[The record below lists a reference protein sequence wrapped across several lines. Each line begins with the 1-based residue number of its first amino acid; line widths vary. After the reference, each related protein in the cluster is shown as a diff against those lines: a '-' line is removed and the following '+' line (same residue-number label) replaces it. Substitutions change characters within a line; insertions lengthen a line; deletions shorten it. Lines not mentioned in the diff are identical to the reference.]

1 MGRLILVSN
10 RLPFTARRQGG
21 ETVLTRSSGGLV
33 AGLGP
38 VHEAKDSLWIGNPGG
53 EIGGLKRDALRKN
66 RIVPVAI
73 SRDRARRHYEG
84 FSNGVLW
91 PLFHYFLESVKY
103 DPDDFEAYRD
113 VNRQFAEVVAQHARP
128 GDRIWI
134 HDYHLMLM
142 PTMIRQLRPDVTI
155 GFFLHIPVPSSEVFR
170 VLPVAEIIL
179 EGLLGADLIG
189 LHTYDYVRHLT
200 TAYRRFLGRP
210 FDLDSVER
218 DGGRCHVRAYPLGV
232 DAEGFVERAGSPEA
246 ERRLST
252 WRKRVA
258 GRKVLLGVD
267 RLDYSKGIPLRL
279 EAWRRLLSRTPAW
292 RKQAV
297 FLQLAVPSRGTIDQ
311 YRHLKAQ
318 VEQQVGEI
326 NGEFSDMGTMPVHY
340 MHRSVPPDELV
351 ALYRL
356 ADVAVVTPLRDGMNL
371 VAKEFIA
378 SRTDED
384 GVLVLSEFA
393 GAASEL
399 GEALVVNP
407 WDLEGTAR
415 ALDRA
420 LRMDPDER
428 HRRMSS
434 LRGRVLAYDARH
446 WAQSFL
452 DDLKGI
458 AERTKRDV
466 EVTSDQWT
474 ADLCRRFAKAGTPM
488 VVLGYDGTLKGF
500 EMEPHSACP
509 DAELIGLLR
518 RLHSSGANVVM
529 ISGRDR
535 DTLEAWFGEIPIH
548 LVAEHGF
555 LHRPAGA
562 RAWEELAPGLD
573 RSWFPVV
580 EETMRSYVDRTPGSF
595 IERKQ
600 AGLAW
605 HYRRAEP
612 GLGLRQGRELA
623 HHLTEYFANRPV
635 RVIRGACVVEANT
648 QGIDK
653 GWAYRALQR
662 RVAES
667 DLIIM
672 AGDDRTDEDMF
683 RAAGDDVWSIKVGS
697 GVTAAR
703 YRVASPEQL
712 RELLSRAASA
722 RGEASQRKR
731 TAPRVIR
738 DPAAGKTKA
747 ASLRA
752 GASESGPRQA
762 GRGLSLLLSRRP

>member
-1 MGRLILVSN
+1 LGRLILVSN
-10 RLPFTARRQGG
+10 RLPFTARRQAG
-21 ETVLTRSSGGLV
+21 ETVLVRSSGGLV

-38 VHEAKDSLWIGNPGG
+38 VHEAKDALWIGNLGG
-53 EIGGLKRDALRKN
+53 EIGGLKRDQLRKN
-66 RIVPVAI
+66 RIVPIAI

-103 DPDDFEAYRD
+103 DPDDFEAYRA
-113 VNRQFAEVVAQHARP
+113 VNQQFAEVVAQHARS

-142 PTMIRQLRPDVTI
+142 PTMIRQMRPDVTI

-179 EGLLGADLIG
+179 EGLMGADLIG

-218 DGGRCHVRAYPLGV
+218 DGGRCHVRAFPLGV
-232 DAEGFVERAGSPEA
+232 DAKGFVERAGSAEV
-246 ERRLST
+246 ERRLTS
-252 WRKRVA
+252 WRRKAA

-279 EAWRRLLSRTPAW
+279 EAWRRLLSRSPAW
-292 RKQAV
+292 RRQAV

-311 YRHLKAQ
+311 YRQLKAQ

-340 MHRSVPPDELV
+340 MHRTVPPDELV

-378 SRTDED
+378 SRVDED

-420 LRMDPDER
+420 LRMDPVER

-434 LRGRVLAYDARH
+434 LRGRVLSYDAER

-452 DDLKGI
+452 DDLRSI
-458 AERTKRDV
+458 AERRTLAEEASASK
-466 EVTSDQWT
+466 EWA
-474 ADLCRRFAKAGTPM
+474 ADLARRFGTSKTPM

-500 EMEPHSACP
+500 EMEPHTACP
-509 DAELIGLLR
+509 DDALIRLIL
-518 RLHSSGANVVM
+518 RLHAAGVAVVL

-535 DTLEAWFGEIPIH
+535 DTLESWFGEIPIH

-555 LHRPAGA
+555 LLRPADK
-562 RAWEELAPGLD
+562 RTWEELAPGID

-662 RVAES
+662 RVPAS
-667 DLIIM
+667 DLVVM

-683 RAAGDDVWSIKVGS
+683 RAAAASVWSIKVGA
-697 GVTAAR
+697 GETVAR
-703 YRVASPEQL
+703 HRVPSPERL
-712 RELLSRAASA
+712 RALLSEAASA
-722 RGEASQRKR
+722 REEASERR
-731 TAPRVIR
+731 RAAPKIVQE
-738 DPAAGKTKA
+738 PAPPKKKS

-752 GASESGPRQA
+752 GPAEPGPRK
-762 GRGLSLLLSRRP
+762 LDEI